1 VQRSSG
7 RRVCVLVGVGS
18 VGVAIAVL
26 SDCRGDWGG
35 VGGQGGILGVA
46 SVAAMALYQT
56 RLALQQRSSG
66 LSMLQCTHSL
76 SRDQL
81 LLALALLLGEE
92 TALLAGV
99 WHGEAPPAM
108 KVPLSPQLHPTL
120 PVSVGPWACAAAATM
135 LMMHVCA
142 LYPMQSRVRRLIEQ
156 VRPTRRRA
164 HI

>member
-1 VQRSSG
+1 
-7 RRVCVLVGVGS
+7 
-18 VGVAIAVL
+18 
-26 SDCRGDWGG
+26 
-35 VGGQGGILGVA
+35 
-46 SVAAMALYQT
+46 
-56 RLALQQRSSG
+56 
-66 LSMLQCTHSL
+66 MLQCTHSL